1 MTQVTQCCKSAIL
14 QQKLIKNK
22 YNKMLKLRKY
32 KTKYDTDELIYDMET
47 DSQTRRT
54 DSLPRGGGGGGVD

>member
-32 KTKYDTDELIYDMET
+32 KTKYDTDELIYDMAT

-54 DSLPRGGGGGGVD
+54 YSFPRGGGGGGVD